1 MKSIAI
7 IPARGG
13 SKRFPRKNIVD
24 FYGHPIISYSI
35 LAAIKSRCFDK
46 VVVSTE
52 DKEIKQISIKYGAT
66 VHNRPANLSNDNIKV
81 ADVLL
86 DCIKYYEKLGN
97 NFDIVCCLFPTSPLR
112 NFKDIKSVM
121 RLLINGN
128 YDYSM
133 AVTKVPFPA
142 WQSLKENEEGVLEPY
157 WPKLIDKSSQQI
169 GELFVDNGSTYAI
182 KVEALKKRKS
192 LNGKQI
198 RGYKMDFFR
207 SVDIDYYEDY
217 ELAKIFYKKIKKW
230 KY

>member
-1 MKSIAI
+1 M
-7 IPARGG
+7 PL
-13 SKRFPRKNIVD
+13 
-24 FYGHPIISYSI
+24 I
-35 LAAIKSRCFDK
+35 L
-46 VVVSTE
+46 
-52 DKEIKQISIKYGAT
+52 
-66 VHNRPANLSNDNIKV
+66 N
-81 ADVLL
+81 
-86 DCIKYYEKLGN
+86 
-97 NFDIVCCLFPTSPLR
+97 
-112 NFKDIKSVM
+112 M

-207 SVDIDYYEDY
+207 SVD
-217 ELAKIFYKKIKKW
+217 
-230 KY
+230 